1 MLMNKLISLLLVV
14 AVLGCSQNA
23 KQTETPKK
31 QESETKNATTE
42 SYQLFIPVKQEGF
55 IILFPCLPCDA
66 MNTMEEFNIVD
77 LAIENNIAV
86 LLMNFNQH
94 LWLSETEKKELDEVI
109 NTTVGQNNI
118 NA

>member
-1 MLMNKLISLLLVV
+1 
-14 AVLGCSQNA
+14 
-23 KQTETPKK
+23 
-31 QESETKNATTE
+31 
-42 SYQLFIPVKQEGF
+42 
-55 IILFPCLPCDA
+55 
-66 MNTMEEFNIVD
+66 MEEFNIVD

>member
-1 MLMNKLISLLLVV
+1 
-14 AVLGCSQNA
+14 
-23 KQTETPKK
+23 
-31 QESETKNATTE
+31 
-42 SYQLFIPVKQEGF
+42 
-55 IILFPCLPCDA
+55 
-66 MNTMEEFNIVD
+66 MNTMEEFNIVE
-77 LAIENNIAV
+77 LTIEKNIPI